1 LQLNN
6 GSLATTLITDQFTL
20 MEKPVEEEE
29 EEEGNQRL
37 NEMKE

>member
-1 LQLNN
+1 
-6 GSLATTLITDQFTL
+6 

-37 NEMKE
+37 NEMKEWHTPSSIEAN